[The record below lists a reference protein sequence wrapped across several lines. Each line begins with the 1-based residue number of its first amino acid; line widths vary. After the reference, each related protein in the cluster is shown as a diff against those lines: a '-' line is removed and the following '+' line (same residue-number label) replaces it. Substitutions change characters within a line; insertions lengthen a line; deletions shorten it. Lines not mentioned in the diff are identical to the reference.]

1 MAMEKE
7 YLWIEYE
14 RTNILGKL
22 TKYDLRVNANQL
34 MGDLNELFMEE
45 FGINNSQ
52 FKELINEGFLNFTY
66 DDLITR
72 YHEDLLAM
80 YEEDI
85 EADYQENLE
94 SEKEY
99 YNTYEEEYCVSD
111 YRARLDAGVSEHM
124 FH

>member
-1 MAMEKE
+1 MEKQ

-14 RTNILGKL
+14 RENIFGKL
-22 TKYDLRVNANQL
+22 TKYDLRVDANQL
-34 MGDLNELFMEE
+34 MGYLNELFMQE
-45 FGINNSQ
+45 FGINRVQ

-66 DDLITR
+66 DDLIER

-85 EADYQENLE
+85 EVDYQDNLE

-111 YRARLDAGVSEHM
+111 YRARLDAGVSEPM